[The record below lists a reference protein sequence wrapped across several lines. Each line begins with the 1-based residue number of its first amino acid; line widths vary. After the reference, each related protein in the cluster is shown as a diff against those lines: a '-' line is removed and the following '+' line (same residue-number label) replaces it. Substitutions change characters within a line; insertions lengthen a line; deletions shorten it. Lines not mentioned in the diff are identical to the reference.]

1 MRVLHC
7 GSCLSRTTVNCGNR
21 SLVDSAKRR
30 TPSMTRPTAARAV
43 YLAAINDYDAIVL
56 DVVLPVHDGI
66 EVCREIRRKGSH
78 APILMLT
85 ARDTVD
91 DKILGLDAGADDYLT
106 KPFDFGELL
115 ARLRALVRRRGDV
128 LPGELS
134 VADLVV
140 DTRRHSAK
148 RGNREIVLTTKEYA
162 LLEHLVRNAGRI
174 VTRAEINA
182 HVWDD
187 NHDPFS
193 NLIDVYVSRLRRK
206 VDGGERVAL
215 ISTRRGV
222 GLHAGRGG
230 TAPRCRAAPARE
242 PMMRWPQSLRAR
254 LTLWYTLV
262 LGVPLVAF
270 AGASFFVLDRALMH
284 RADSFLDE
292 TLGAFTTE
300 LASEQQEEP
309 TAGRAI
315 AVGAPGRAVSRRP
328 PGRSSTR

>member
-1 MRVLHC
+1 VRILLAEDDHQLRESIAR
-7 GSCLSRTTVNCGNR
+7 GLREASYA
-21 SLVDSAKRR
+21 VDDA
-30 TPSMTRPTAARAV
+30 PDGGRAV
-43 YLAAINDYDAIVL
+43 YLAAVNEYDAIIL
-56 DVVLPVHDGI
+56 DIVLPVKDGL
-66 EVCREIRRKGSH
+66 EVCRELRRKGVH

-91 DKILGLDAGADDYLT
+91 DKIIGLDAGADDYVT

-128 LPGELS
+128 LPAELS

-140 DTRRHSAK
+140 DTRRHSAR
-148 RGNREIVLTTKEYA
+148 RGDREITLTTKEYA

-206 VDGGERVAL
+206 VDGGERIAL

-222 GLHAGRGG
+222 GYMLSAPTSGSSSAAASRGANG
-230 TAPRCRAAPARE
+230 
-242 PMMRWPQSLRAR
+242 
-254 LTLWYTLV
+254 
-262 LGVPLVAF
+262 
-270 AGASFFVLDRALMH
+270 
-284 RADSFLDE
+284 
-292 TLGAFTTE
+292 
-300 LASEQQEEP
+300 
-309 TAGRAI
+309 
-315 AVGAPGRAVSRRP
+315 
-328 PGRSSTR
+328 

>member
-1 MRVLHC
+1 MRILLAEDDRHLRESIAR
-7 GSCLSRTTVNCGNR
+7 GLREASYA
-21 SLVDSAKRR
+21 VDD
-30 TPSMTRPTAARAV
+30 AADGGKAV
-43 YLAAINDYDAIVL
+43 FLAAVNEYDAIVL
-56 DVVLPVHDGI
+56 DVVLPVKDGLD
-66 EVCREIRRKGSH
+66 VCREIRRRGSH
-78 APILMLT
+78 SPILMLT

-91 DKILGLDAGADDYLT
+91 DKITGLDAGADDYLT

-128 LPGELS
+128 LQAELS

-140 DTRRHSAK
+140 DTRRHSAR
-148 RGNREIVLTTKEYA
+148 RGQREITLTTKEYA

-222 GLHAGRGG
+222 GYMLSAPQPATASPAASRGAG
-230 TAPRCRAAPARE
+230 T
-242 PMMRWPQSLRAR
+242 
-254 LTLWYTLV
+254 
-262 LGVPLVAF
+262 
-270 AGASFFVLDRALMH
+270 
-284 RADSFLDE
+284 
-292 TLGAFTTE
+292 
-300 LASEQQEEP
+300 
-309 TAGRAI
+309 
-315 AVGAPGRAVSRRP
+315 
-328 PGRSSTR
+328 

>member
-1 MRVLHC
+1 VRILLAEDDRQLRESIAR
-7 GSCLSRTTVNCGNR
+7 GLREASYA
-21 SLVDSAKRR
+21 VDDAPDGAK
-30 TPSMTRPTAARAV
+30 AV
-43 YLAAINDYDAIVL
+43 YLAAVNEYDAIIL
-56 DVVLPVHDGI
+56 DIVLPVKDGL
-66 EVCREIRRKGSH
+66 EVCREIRRKGVH

-85 ARDTVD
+85 ARDTVE
-91 DKILGLDAGADDYLT
+91 DKITGLDAGADDYLT

-128 LPGELS
+128 LPAELS

-140 DTRRHSAK
+140 DTRRHSAR
-148 RGNREIVLTTKEYA
+148 RGSRDITLTTKEYA

-222 GLHAGRGG
+222 GYML
-230 TAPRCRAAPARE
+230 AAPAA
-242 PMMRWPQSLRAR
+242 RASSS
-254 LTLWYTLV
+254 
-262 LGVPLVAF
+262 A
-270 AGASFFVLDRALMH
+270 
-284 RADSFLDE
+284 
-292 TLGAFTTE
+292 
-300 LASEQQEEP
+300 
-309 TAGRAI
+309 
-315 AVGAPGRAVSRRP
+315 APRGT
-328 PGRSSTR
+328 GE

>member
-1 MRVLHC
+1 VRILLAEDDRQLRE
-7 GSCLSRTTVNCGNR
+7 SI
-21 SLVDSAKRR
+21 
-30 TPSMTRPTAARAV
+30 ARGLREAS
-43 YLAAINDYDAIVL
+43 YAIDDAPDGERALFLAAVNDYDAIVL
-56 DVVLPVHDGI
+56 DIVLPGRDGI
-66 EVCREIRRKGSH
+66 AVCREIRRKGNH
-78 APILMLT
+78 TPILMLT

-91 DKILGLDAGADDYLT
+91 DKIIGLDAGADDYLT

-115 ARLRALVRRRGDV
+115 ARLRALVRRKGDV

-140 DTRRHSAK
+140 DTRRHTAR
-148 RGNREIVLTTKEYA
+148 RGRREITLTTKEYA

-222 GLHAGRGG
+222 GYML
-230 TAPRCRAAPARE
+230 AAPQAGPSSTPAAR
-242 PMMRWPQSLRAR
+242 
-254 LTLWYTLV
+254 
-262 LGVPLVAF
+262 G
-270 AGASFFVLDRALMH
+270 AGA
-284 RADSFLDE
+284 
-292 TLGAFTTE
+292 
-300 LASEQQEEP
+300 
-309 TAGRAI
+309 
-315 AVGAPGRAVSRRP
+315 
-328 PGRSSTR
+328 

>member
-1 MRVLHC
+1 MRILLAEDDRQLRESIAR
-7 GSCLSRTTVNCGNR
+7 GLREASYA
-21 SLVDSAKRR
+21 VDDA
-30 TPSMTRPTAARAV
+30 PDGGRAIF
-43 YLAAINDYDAIVL
+43 LAAVNEYDAIIL
-56 DVVLPVHDGI
+56 DIVLPGKDGL
-66 EVCREIRRKGSH
+66 EVCREIRRKGVH

-91 DKILGLDAGADDYLT
+91 DKIVGLDAGADDYVT

-140 DTRRHSAK
+140 DTRRHSAR
-148 RGNREIVLTTKEYA
+148 RGKREITLTTKEYA

-222 GLHAGRGG
+222 GYMLSAPVPSPSSAATSRG
-230 TAPRCRAAPARE
+230 
-242 PMMRWPQSLRAR
+242 
-254 LTLWYTLV
+254 
-262 LGVPLVAF
+262 
-270 AGASFFVLDRALMH
+270 
-284 RADSFLDE
+284 
-292 TLGAFTTE
+292 
-300 LASEQQEEP
+300 
-309 TAGRAI
+309 
-315 AVGAPGRAVSRRP
+315 VGG
-328 PGRSSTR
+328 

>member
-1 MRVLHC
+1 MRILLAEDDRQLRESIAR
-7 GSCLSRTTVNCGNR
+7 GLREASYA
-21 SLVDSAKRR
+21 VDDA
-30 TPSMTRPTAARAV
+30 PDGDRAI
-43 YLAAINDYDAIVL
+43 YLAAVNEYDAIIL
-56 DVVLPVHDGI
+56 DIVLPGKDGL
-66 EVCREIRRKGSH
+66 EVCRAIRRKGVH

-85 ARDTVD
+85 ARDTVE
-91 DKILGLDAGADDYLT
+91 DKITGLDAGADDYLT

-140 DTRRHSAK
+140 DTRRHSAR
-148 RGNREIVLTTKEYA
+148 RGKREITLTTKEYA

-174 VTRAEINA
+174 VSRAEINA

-222 GLHAGRGG
+222 GYMLS
-230 TAPRCRAAPARE
+230 AP
-242 PMMRWPQSLRAR
+242 
-254 LTLWYTLV
+254 
-262 LGVPLVAF
+262 VP
-270 AGASFFVLDRALMH
+270 S
-284 RADSFLDE
+284 
-292 TLGAFTTE
+292 
-300 LASEQQEEP
+300 P
-309 TAGRAI
+309 
-315 AVGAPGRAVSRRP
+315 
-328 PGRSSTR
+328 SSTAASRGVGR